1 MLLLDVKRREKNLA
15 MGWIDYRK
23 DYDMIP
29 HSWVIE
35 SLSMMGIAKNVV
47 NFGKKDDVQ
56 QGRANLWF

>member
-1 MLLLDVKRREKNLA
+1 MLLQDVKRREKNLA

>member
-1 MLLLDVKRREKNLA
+1 MLLQDIKRREKNLA
-15 MGWIDYRK
+15 MGWIDNRK